1 MRLSKWIALCAL
13 WLSLSSGVR
22 AASTQDSLRVSALLK
37 SAQSELQKGRQARA
51 VELAQEA
58 HRLSP
63 NRFDT
68 NFLLGVSFQN
78 PSNTARQN
86 LFFCVRLNLNQ
97 PT

>member
-68 NFLLGVSFQN
+68 NK
-78 PSNTARQN
+78 
-86 LFFCVRLNLNQ
+86 
-97 PT
+97 